1 MQLHLAETPI
11 PDQVVHAQ
19 QRPLLVA
26 AQDATTLLPTPVAQ
40 AARRATTEA
49 RYVQAAVAAH
59 ARTTVAVQAA
69 VLHRAASLRAAAHAH
84 HPVVASLVV
93 EEAVAVPVVA
103 VEAQEVADDKQSIN
117 I

>member
-1 MQLHLAETPI
+1 MQLHRAETPI

-26 AQDATTLLPTPVAQ
+26 AQDATTLLPIPVAQ
-40 AARRATTEA
+40 VARQATTEA
-49 RYVQAAVAAH
+49 RYAQVVVAAH

-69 VLHRAASLRAAAHAH
+69 VLHRAASLRAAAHARQTE
-84 HPVVASLVV
+84 ASLVA

-103 VEAQEVADDKQSIN
+103 VEAQEAADDKQSIN

>member
-1 MQLHLAETPI
+1 MQLHRAETPI

-26 AQDATTLLPTPVAQ
+26 VQDATTLLPTPVVQ
-40 AARRATTEA
+40 TVRRATTEA
-49 RYVQAAVAAH
+49 RYAQAAVAAH

-69 VLHRAASLRAAAHAH
+69 VLHRAASLRAVAHAH

-93 EEAVAVPVVA
+93 EEAVAVPVAVA
-103 VEAQEVADDKQSIN
+103 AQEVADDKQSIN

>member
-1 MQLHLAETPI
+1 MQLHRAEIPI

-26 AQDATTLLPTPVAQ
+26 VQDATTLLPTPVVQ

-49 RYVQAAVAAH
+49 RYVQVAVAAH

-69 VLHRAASLRAAAHAH
+69 VLHRAASLRAVAHAH
-84 HPVVASLVV
+84 HPVVASLVA
-93 EEAVAVPVVA
+93 EEAVAVPVA
-103 VEAQEVADDKQSIN
+103 AQEVADDKQSIN

>member
-1 MQLHLAETPI
+1 MQLHRAETPI

-19 QRPLLVA
+19 QRPLRAA
-26 AQDATTLLPTPVAQ
+26 AQDATTLLPIPVVQ

-49 RYVQAAVAAH
+49 RYVQVAVAAH

-69 VLHRAASLRAAAHAH
+69 VLHRAASLRAVAHAH
-84 HPVVASLVV
+84 HPVVASLVA

>member
-1 MQLHLAETPI
+1 MQLHRAETPI
-11 PDQVVHAQ
+11 PDQVAHAQ
-19 QRPLLVA
+19 QRLLRVA
-26 AQDATTLLPTPVAQ
+26 AQDATTLLPIPVVQ

-49 RYVQAAVAAH
+49 RYAQVAVAAH

-69 VLHRAASLRAAAHAH
+69 VLHRAASLRAVAHAH

-93 EEAVAVPVVA
+93 EEAVAVPVAVA
-103 VEAQEVADDKQSIN
+103 AQEVADDKQSIN